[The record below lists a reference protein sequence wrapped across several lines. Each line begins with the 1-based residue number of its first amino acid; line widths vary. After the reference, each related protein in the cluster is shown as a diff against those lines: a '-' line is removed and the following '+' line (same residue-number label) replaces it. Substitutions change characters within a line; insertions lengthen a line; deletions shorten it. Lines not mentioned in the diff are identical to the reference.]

1 MVNDSSLEI
10 LQLFQ
15 LIELQYLIHHDA
27 FLIKKKQNKT
37 KQTKQKSYRFENVQ
51 KRNDSIQSLKY
62 HRDAGE

>member
-27 FLIKKKQNKT
+27 FLIKKKTKQNKT
-37 KQTKQKSYRFENVQ
+37 NKTKKLPVWKRPKTERFDT
-51 KRNDSIQSLKY
+51 KP
-62 HRDAGE
+62 

>member
-27 FLIKKKQNKT
+27 FLIKTKQNKQNKKVT
-37 KQTKQKSYRFENVQ
+37 G
-51 KRNDSIQSLKY
+51 LKTSKNGTIRY
-62 HRDAGE
+62 KALNIIEMLGSE